1 MSNDVSVRNENR
13 ERGFCPSCGRYIGA
27 ADICPYCGARVHK
40 RIDMKYI
47 KALALIVAIVGT
59 ILFVVGTSYISPPS
73 IKISQ
78 INQQMNYARVKLSG
92 TVISSSSFNE
102 DSESLSFTISDGT
115 KNELFDIDSIR
126 VTVYSPTS
134 KELVQMGKL
143 PVSGDSVEIV
153 GQIKIRETPYI
164 IVSYSDDVI
173 IHRDTPQ
180 EVNFDQIINSWQ
192 DYLGSAVIIDGW
204 ISEYVDYGDYAI
216 CSLRDY
222 NYPDN
227 DLSLYIPQ
235 PAKTLTGA
243 LANFFVGDLVR
254 VIGNL
259 WEYNNQPEI
268 VPWNASSI
276 LIIEKLQLW
285 TLSEVMS
292 NQELYTSQRRIV
304 KLNLTLVE
312 PPYYSSSG
320 AGVSLNVS
328 DSSVGLTKYLKVWI
342 WTRVWDDIPDDI
354 KENITLGRTLLVVGE
369 LQEYAGTLELII
381 DAANWILGV
390 Y

>member
-1 MSNDVSVRNENR
+1 
-13 ERGFCPSCGRYIGA
+13 
-27 ADICPYCGARVHK
+27 
-40 RIDMKYI
+40 
-47 KALALIVAIVGT
+47 
-59 ILFVVGTSYISPPS
+59 
-73 IKISQ
+73 
-78 INQQMNYARVKLSG
+78 G

-134 KELVQMGKL
+134 KELIQTGKL
-143 PVSGDSVEIV
+143 PVSGDYVEIV

-164 IVSYSDDVI
+164 IVSYSDDII
-173 IHRDTPQ
+173 IHRETPQ
-180 EVNFDQIINSWQ
+180 EVDFGQIINSWQ

-222 NYPDN
+222 NHPDN

-235 PAKTLTGA
+235 PAKTLTGE
-243 LANFFVGDLVR
+243 LVDFFVGDLVR
-254 VIGNL
+254 IIGNL

-276 LIIEKLQLW
+276 LVIERLQLL
-285 TLSEVMS
+285 TLSEVIS

-342 WTRVWDDIPDDI
+342 WARVWDDIPDDI

>member
-1 MSNDVSVRNENR
+1 
-13 ERGFCPSCGRYIGA
+13 
-27 ADICPYCGARVHK
+27 
-40 RIDMKYI
+40 MKYI

-204 ISEYVDYGDYAI
+204 ISEYV
-216 CSLRDY
+216 
-222 NYPDN
+222 
-227 DLSLYIPQ
+227 
-235 PAKTLTGA
+235 
-243 LANFFVGDLVR
+243 F
-254 VIGNL
+254 
-259 WEYNNQPEI
+259 
-268 VPWNASSI
+268 
-276 LIIEKLQLW
+276 
-285 TLSEVMS
+285 
-292 NQELYTSQRRIV
+292 
-304 KLNLTLVE
+304 
-312 PPYYSSSG
+312 PPS
-320 AGVSLNVS
+320 
-328 DSSVGLTKYLKVWI
+328 
-342 WTRVWDDIPDDI
+342 R
-354 KENITLGRTLLVVGE
+354 
-369 LQEYAGTLELII
+369 
-381 DAANWILGV
+381 
-390 Y
+390 